1 GFSTFANLQGGS
13 AVDTFTLTGPATFN
27 VKGGA
32 GLDVVALQ
40 ANVLTGSIAGETAG
54 VSITGLVDAQIGAK
68 SATTTGYDGTSAG
81 VSGGFTDALNLSGSG
96 TLTGTNSASAWSSL
110 TGTTGSYSDGVTSSV
125 GFSTFANLQG
135 GSAVDTF
142 TLTGPATFNVKGGAG
157 LDVVALQAN
166 VLTGSIAGETA
177 GVSITGLVDAQIG
190 AKSATTT
197 GYDGTSA
204 SVSGGFTD
212 ALNLSGS
219 GTLTGTNSASAWS
232 SLTGTTGSYSDGG
245 TSSVGF
251 STFANLQG
259 GSAVDT
265 FTLTGPAT
273 FNVKGGAGLDVVAL
287 QANVLT
293 GSIAGETAGV
303 SITGLVDAQIGAA
316 SSTTTGYDGTSASV
330 SSGFTD
336 ALNLSGSGTL
346 TGTTNASTWSSL
358 TGSYTD
364 NSGTN
369 NVGFSTFANLQGGT
383 AVDTFTL
390 TGGAT
395 FNLKGGAGLDVV
407 ALGGNTLT
415 GSIAGETAGV
425 SITGLGSAQ
434 IGAASATTT
443 GYDGTSA
450 SVSGGFTDALNLS
463 GSGTLTGTNNVS
475 AWSALTGT
483 TGSYTDNSGTNNV
496 GFSTFANLQGGTAVD
511 TFTLTGGATFNL
523 KGGAGLDVVALGG
536 NTLTGSIAG
545 ETAGVSITGL
555 GSAQIGA
562 ASATTTGY
570 DGTSASVSGGF
581 TDALNLSGSGT
592 LTGTNN
598 VSAWSALTGTTGS
611 YTDNSGTNNV
621 GFSTFANL
629 QGGTAVDTFTLTGG
643 ATFNLKGGAGLDVVA
658 LGGNTLTG
666 SIAGETAGV
675 SITGLG
681 SAQIGAASAT
691 TTGYDG
697 TSASVSGGFTDA
709 LNLSGSGT
717 LTGTNNVSAW
727 SALTGTTG
735 SYTDNSGTNNVGFS
749 TFANLQGGTAVDTF
763 TLTGGATFN
772 LKGGAGLDVVALGG
786 NTLTGSIAGETA
798 GVSITGLGSAQIGAA
813 SATTTGYDG
822 TSASVSGG
830 FTDALNLS
838 GSGTL
843 TGTNNVSAW
852 SALTGTTGSYTDNSG
867 TNNVGFSTFANLQGG
882 TAVDT
887 FTLTGGATFN
897 LKGGAG
903 LDVVA
908 LGGNTLTGSIAGET
922 AGVS

>member
-1 GFSTFANLQGGS
+1 GFSTFANLQGGSAVDTFTLTGPATFNVKGGAGLDVVALQANVLTGSIAGETAGVSITGLVDAQIGAKSATTTGYDGTSASVSGGFTDALNLSGSGTLTGTNSASAWSSLTGTTGSYSDGVTSSVGFSTFANLQGGS

-110 TGTTGSYSDGVTSSV
+110 TGTTGSYSDGGTSSV

-483 TGSYTDNSGTNNV
+483 TGSYTDGGTSSV
-496 GFSTFANLQGGTAVD
+496 GFSTFANL
-511 TFTLTGGATFNL
+511 
-523 KGGAGLDVVALGG
+523 
-536 NTLTGSIAG
+536 
-545 ETAGVSITGL
+545 
-555 GSAQIGA
+555 
-562 ASATTTGY
+562 
-570 DGTSASVSGGF
+570 
-581 TDALNLSGSGT
+581 
-592 LTGTNN
+592 
-598 VSAWSALTGTTGS
+598 
-611 YTDNSGTNNV
+611 
-621 GFSTFANL
+621 
-629 QGGTAVDTFTLTGG
+629 
-643 ATFNLKGGAGLDVVA
+643 
-658 LGGNTLTG
+658 
-666 SIAGETAGV
+666 
-675 SITGLG
+675 
-681 SAQIGAASAT
+681 
-691 TTGYDG
+691 
-697 TSASVSGGFTDA
+697 
-709 LNLSGSGT
+709 
-717 LTGTNNVSAW
+717 
-727 SALTGTTG
+727 
-735 SYTDNSGTNNVGFS
+735 
-749 TFANLQGGTAVDTF
+749 
-763 TLTGGATFN
+763 
-772 LKGGAGLDVVALGG
+772 
-786 NTLTGSIAGETA
+786 
-798 GVSITGLGSAQIGAA
+798 
-813 SATTTGYDG
+813 
-822 TSASVSGG
+822 
-830 FTDALNLS
+830 
-838 GSGTL
+838 
-843 TGTNNVSAW
+843 
-852 SALTGTTGSYTDNSG
+852 
-867 TNNVGFSTFANLQGG
+867 
-882 TAVDT
+882 
-887 FTLTGGATFN
+887 
-897 LKGGAG
+897 
-903 LDVVA
+903 
-908 LGGNTLTGSIAGET
+908 
-922 AGVS
+922 